1 MHTTKPIG
9 TVPLPGLGSGI
20 TLTIYVEYD
29 PQALTPSGP
38 ADPTTA
44 RRPATVALSVVGHV
58 GGQLLDLGVRRP
70 DVPAQ
75 GLPADLGVL
84 AATEPVASLI
94 GEFRDRLADLTVHLA
109 RLGVATGDGVAVAFT
124 VDDLE
129 FLRHCLTL
137 TELRWRE
144 AIDGAETAAQQPQR
158 DEPAPPG
165 FMNIEPTPA
174 GYRVAAGRF
183 RAELHRV
190 ERYTT
195 RLGRLLDLARDTA
208 GDHEPGE
215 PQ

>member
-1 MHTTKPIG
+1 MHTTKPMG
-9 TVPLPGLGSGI
+9 TVPLPGLGGGI
-20 TLTIYVEYD
+20 TLTIHVEYD

-38 ADPTTA
+38 AAT
-44 RRPATVALSVVGHV
+44 RPSATVALSVVGHV

-70 DVPAQ
+70 DIPAQ
-75 GLPADLGVL
+75 GLSADLDVL

-94 GEFRDRLADLTVHLA
+94 AEFRDRLAGLTVHLA
-109 RLGVATGDGVAVAFT
+109 AFGVATGDSVAVALS

-137 TELRWRE
+137 TEVRWRD

-158 DEPAPPG
+158 AEPARPG
-165 FMNIEPTPA
+165 FINIEPTPA
-174 GYRVAAGRF
+174 GYRAAADRF

-208 GDHEPGE
+208 GEGGPGE

>member
-1 MHTTKPIG
+1 MHTTKPMG
-9 TVPLPGLGSGI
+9 TVPLPGLGGGI
-20 TLTIYVEYD
+20 TLTIYVKYD

-38 ADPTTA
+38 IAT

-58 GGQLLDLGVRRP
+58 GGQLLDLGVRRQ
-70 DVPAQ
+70 DIPAQ
-75 GLPADLGVL
+75 GLSTDLDVL
-84 AATEPVASLI
+84 AATEPVAGLI
-94 GEFRDRLADLTVHLA
+94 AEFRDRLADLTVYLA
-109 RLGVATGDGVAVAFT
+109 GLGVATGDGVAVAFT

-158 DEPAPPG
+158 DEPARPG
-165 FMNIEPTPA
+165 FMNIEPAPA
-174 GYRVAAGRF
+174 GYRAAADRF

-208 GDHEPGE
+208 GGHEPGE